1 MLGYVLAT
9 FHNFNYSLY
18 FALTARLFLPTI
30 YQTFRVSILGSVP
43 DTGQL
48 DIASQLVWIQVLV
61 DVIEKAVLSPL
72 YYCLGQTLE
81 DVDQT
86 KGKVKTGLMV
96 STMVYVLF
104 SVIVSSSASP
114 LVKIMGQN
122 ETLHE
127 TTVEYIRIE
136 LVSIIFGSLL
146 KILMVVFVMLEWKS
160 MLYLILVIQ
169 MATSSGFDYGFA
181 IWADLKVLGIA
192 YSSICSSSI
201 TFLISL
207 IITWKKL
214 SFSVQGTVNQ
224 IKRRIDCEK

>member
-1 MLGYVLAT
+1 MDNEK
-9 FHNFNYSLY
+9 F
-18 FALTARLFLPTI
+18 
-30 YQTFRVSILGSVP
+30 SILGSVP

-122 ETLHE
+122 ETLHK

-136 LVSIIFGSLL
+136 LISIIFGSLL
-146 KILMVVFVMLEWKS
+146 TVLIVVFVMHR
-160 MLYLILVIQ
+160 IC
-169 MATSSGFDYGFA
+169 FD
-181 IWADLKVLGIA
+181 
-192 YSSICSSSI
+192 
-201 TFLISL
+201 
-207 IITWKKL
+207 
-214 SFSVQGTVNQ
+214 
-224 IKRRIDCEK
+224 

>member
-1 MLGYVLAT
+1 M
-9 FHNFNYSLY
+9 
-18 FALTARLFLPTI
+18 
-30 YQTFRVSILGSVP
+30 GSVP

-146 KILMVVFVMLEWKS
+146 MILMVVFVMLEWKS
-160 MLYLILVIQ
+160 MLFLVIQ
-169 MATSSGFDYGFA
+169 MVTSSGFDYGFA
-181 IWADLKVLGIA
+181 IWADWADLKVLV
-192 YSSICSSSI
+192 
-201 TFLISL
+201 SL
-207 IITWKKL
+207 IQAFVL
-214 SFSVQGTVNQ
+214 APSHF
-224 IKRRIDCEK
+224 